1 METIVREKTT
11 YGLVLFD
18 KYILCD
24 IKAYPASDINFRR
37 LDEIDKK
44 KAKIRQYNS
53 LKVLRKEVPHHLK
66 QWHYW
71 LPKHKED
78 NCKWMEDKIE
88 PWWDEINTLDSV
100 LKEGGFTGVEAL
112 QELRCG
118 DAAWNYCIEHKYF
131 KIIKIKERLI
141 FEE

>member
-1 METIVREKTT
+1 METIIREKTT

-24 IKAYPASDINFRR
+24 IKTYPASDINFRR

-53 LKVLRKEVPHHLK
+53 LKVLRREAPSHLET
-66 QWHYW
+66 WHYR
-71 LPKHKED
+71 LPSLKGNTWTK
-78 NCKWMEDKIE
+78 DKIE
-88 PWWDEINTLDSV
+88 PWYDDIYILDNLIKKAGFEGIKSLNAWGHDTGAWD
-100 LKEGGFTGVEAL
+100 
-112 QELRCG
+112 
-118 DAAWNYCIEHKYF
+118 YCIKNKYL